1 MYVWGLTGYRS
12 VPRYITGP
20 KTCPS
25 QRCPHLAV
33 PHGDTDVPRPCVP
46 PLRDA
51 MSCTSTHTPVCPHVL
66 PALADE
72 LDDAVLHG
80 DGVEAAVGGAGS
92 HLVQQPLH
100 HPLVSGEAPEVEL
113 QVMAV
118 HLHLLQP
125 EAPQCPQPHTLQQ
138 RL

>member
-1 MYVWGLTGYRS
+1 MF
-12 VPRYITGP
+12 
-20 KTCPS
+20 PS

-33 PHGDTDVPRPCVP
+33 PHGDTDVPCPCIA
-46 PLRDA
+46 PLCDA
-51 MSCTSTHTPVCPHVL
+51 TSCASTHAPVCPHVL

-72 LDDAVLHG
+72 LDDTVLHG
-80 DGVEAAVGGAGS
+80 DRVEAAVGSAGG
-92 HLVQQPLH
+92 HLIQQPLD
-100 HPLVSGEAPEVEL
+100 HPLVSSKAPEVEL

-125 EAPQCPQPHTLQQ
+125 KAPQRPQPHTLQQ